1 MGAHQK
7 TEFLSDDE
15 INKITCT
22 FLSDLIKSSVTM
34 MEHCFRLTIQPAD
47 VAKAKEL
54 FAANDEDADE
64 DWAED
69 EADDD
74 DEKMEEKEE
83 EDKEDDD
90 ALIYDGSDD
99 DEEINDDDV
108 YIDEEKYPQNNAYT
122 PMFDAAY
129 PPVGEI
135 SHLTDT
141 QFSEEIL
148 VPLIRKVT
156 NCELPTEEGVDGMFK
171 RAMYAFVVATLTAN
185 EWYIDL
191 DLDR

>member
-1 MGAHQK
+1 
-7 TEFLSDDE
+7 
-15 INKITCT
+15 
-22 FLSDLIKSSVTM
+22 
-34 MEHCFRLTIQPAD
+34 
-47 VAKAKEL
+47 
-54 FAANDEDADE
+54 
-64 DWAED
+64 
-69 EADDD
+69 
-74 DEKMEEKEE
+74 MEEKED

-122 PMFDAAY
+122 PLFDAAY

-185 EWYIDL
+185 E
-191 DLDR
+191 